1 MHGLADAT
9 DSLDRSGQDWP
20 DRVPI
25 RCAILPMELN
35 IVCFSVAASI
45 HSDRR
50 GEGRAVRAAGIHW
63 LSRYKHGPGPMLVIS
78 AGWVLGEPII
88 TTMHHLLTHP
98 GFSW

>member
-1 MHGLADAT
+1 MSVRRCANSQSKQSIVKPFYPMICMHGLADAT

-50 GEGRAVRAAGIHW
+50 GEGRAVRAAGIH
-63 LSRYKHGPGPMLVIS
+63 
-78 AGWVLGEPII
+78 
-88 TTMHHLLTHP
+88 
-98 GFSW
+98 